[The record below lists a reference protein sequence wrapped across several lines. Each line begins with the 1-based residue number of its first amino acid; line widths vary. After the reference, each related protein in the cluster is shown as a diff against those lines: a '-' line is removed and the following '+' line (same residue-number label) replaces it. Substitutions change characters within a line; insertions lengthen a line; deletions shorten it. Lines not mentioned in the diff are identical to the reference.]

1 MLYPPELPSIVM
13 ISEGASVL
21 LVDDAGKKF
30 VIRAARRMIEVG
42 GLGVIDGNALSES
55 SFGDELAIGQRRFV
69 LLRPSVRDLLGIIER
84 KAQIMIPKDSF
95 LVPMYLDISSGSTVV
110 EGGVGSGA
118 LTIVLL
124 KAVAPNG
131 KVVSYEN
138 RKDHAD
144 LARKNVALTELE
156 RCWELRLEDVCT
168 AELVKEADAAVIDIP
183 NPWDAIDNIKKI
195 LKVGGHLCCYVP
207 NANQLEQLVRS
218 MRDTGFAEVF
228 SFETIQREMI
238 VHNGGVRPSFDML
251 GHTGYLTFG
260 RKMTKL

>member
-1 MLYPPELPSIVM
+1 M

-21 LVDDAGKKF
+21 LVDEAGKKF
-30 VIRAARRMIEVG
+30 VVRAAKRMLEVG
-42 GLGVIDGNALSES
+42 GLGVIDGSALCAS
-55 SFGDELAIGQRRFV
+55 SFGDELTVGQRKFV

-95 LVPMYLDISSGSTVV
+95 LVPMYLDISSGSRVI

-124 KAVAPNG
+124 RAVAPDG
-131 KVVSYEN
+131 KVISYEN
-138 RKDHAD
+138 RKDHSD
-144 LARKNVALTELE
+144 LARKNIALTELE
-156 RCWELRLEDVCT
+156 RCWELRLDDVCT
-168 AELVKEADAAVIDIP
+168 ADLEKGVDAAVVDIP
-183 NPWDAIDNIKKI
+183 NPWDAIENIKKA
-195 LKVGGHLCCYVP
+195 LRVGGHLCCYVP
-207 NANQLEQLVRS
+207 NANQLDGLVRR
-218 MRDTGFAEVF
+218 MRDAGFAEVF

-260 RKMTKL
+260 RKMSML

>member
-1 MLYPPELPSIVM
+1 M

-21 LVDDAGKKF
+21 LVDEAGKKF
-30 VIRAARRMIEVG
+30 VVRAAKRMLEIG
-42 GLGVIDGNALSES
+42 GLGVIDGNTLCAA
-55 SFGDELAIGQRRFV
+55 SFGDELTVGQRKFV

-95 LVPMYLDISSGSTVV
+95 LVPMYLDISSGSTVI

-124 KAVAPNG
+124 RAVAPNG
-131 KVVSYEN
+131 KVISYEN
-138 RKDHAD
+138 RKDHSD

-156 RCWELRLEDVCT
+156 KCWELRLDDVCT
-168 AELVKEADAAVIDIP
+168 AELEKDFDAAVVDIP
-183 NPWDAIDNIKKI
+183 NPWDAIENIKKA
-195 LKVGGHLCCYVP
+195 LRVGGHLCCYVP
-207 NANQLEQLVRS
+207 NANQLENLVRR
-218 MRDTGFAEVF
+218 MRNAGFAEVF